1 MSRGSKARSPD
12 GRTWDMLANNAG
24 GKQTDGITGVSNA
37 YIKSK
42 DFLRGD
48 GGLGNV
54 VWMDSKLYSDLSGIF
69 KDGQYVAT
77 ELNASTV
84 DLKEYLKR

>member
-1 MSRGSKARSPD
+1 
-12 GRTWDMLANNAG
+12 MLANNAG